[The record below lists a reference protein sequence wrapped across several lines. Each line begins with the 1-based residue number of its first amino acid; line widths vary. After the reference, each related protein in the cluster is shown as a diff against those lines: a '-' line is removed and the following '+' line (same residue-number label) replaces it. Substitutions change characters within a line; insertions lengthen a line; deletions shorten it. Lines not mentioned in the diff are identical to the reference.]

1 MESQLDSLATFRDS
15 YILPFNKDTAIR
27 VIGLNGEETLKKKKK
42 KRIIRYVP
50 LASTLQNKRINV

>member
-27 VIGLNGEETLKKKKK
+27 VIGLNGEETLKKKK
-42 KRIIRYVP
+42 R
-50 LASTLQNKRINV
+50 ADN

>member
-1 MESQLDSLATFRDS
+1 MESQLDSLAIFRDS

-27 VIGLNGEETLKKKKK
+27 VIGLNGEEKKKE
-42 KRIIRYVP
+42 RIIRYVP

>member
-15 YILPFNKDTAIR
+15 YILSFNKDTAIR
-27 VIGLNGEETLKKKKK
+27 VIGLNGEETLKKKKE
-42 KRIIRYVP
+42 RIIRYVS

>member
-27 VIGLNGEETLKKKKK
+27 VIGLNGEETLKKKKE
-42 KRIIRYVP
+42 RIIRYVP
-50 LASTLQNKRINV
+50 LASILQNKRINV

>member
-27 VIGLNGEETLKKKKK
+27 VIGLNGEEKK
-42 KRIIRYVP
+42 KR
-50 LASTLQNKRINV
+50 ADN